1 MPESAR
7 PQEYHND
14 VLDKDI
20 LDNDI
25 LEQIKEEAINR
36 GERRAMTSIVKS
48 VIKKSKVQYRIVTV
62 EEWIKLYLKTTD
74 HQPIGQRLP
83 VDPTD
88 DKSQGILYS
97 LIRGRGVGQITMC
110 DVKDHEVYKWESI
123 DGGHRKRALRDFLT
137 NQIPVII
144 DGEKIWFE
152 KIPDNEKGRV
162 FTDEEYDDFMDIQI
176 SLQIF
181 FGLTNEQKGKLFRT
195 INDTSIVKEQEMLN
209 SFGDIPAANI
219 IRNMVRV
226 VAGQNN
232 IPHDLFK
239 SDGNDIHKV
248 KWLSQSNK
256 NLKQEEYLAKVYFRF
271 WDKRVNK
278 SKTFLGS
285 ATTGKDS
292 GDLMDMYNGMTSKEA
307 KSIHEDVKQ
316 VMNFLLEMAKA
327 RKIQWNN
334 KLPWKDQVTL
344 THFYLWMCDA
354 FGKHSFKIQDY
365 QKFYDKFEDAVGCYD
380 ADKHVYIDSEGN
392 EQPIIDKVW
401 NDEHESKPLPV
412 STNFGNYQIE
422 WVNEAKIRKMI
433 AWLIDKFEWDTPDLF
448 LKLDKQRLYPR
459 KMKEMSLRRQGRV
472 CYIDGKPLT
481 MKDAEAAH
489 IEAHSKGGFTTQD
502 NIAMVR
508 KCYNREMG
516 SQNLHR
522 WMKRN
527 GFGDRVPAA

>member
-1 MPESAR
+1 MENLVMTDTQAF
-7 PQEYHND
+7 QDD
-14 VLDKDI
+14 VL
-20 LDNDI
+20 
-25 LEQIKEEAINR
+25 EQVKEIATNR
-36 GERRAMTSIVKS
+36 KERRVMTSIVKN
-48 VIKKSKVQYRIVTV
+48 VIRKAKVKYDVVTV
-62 EEWIKLYLKTTD
+62 EQWIKLYLETTD

-83 VDPTD
+83 VDTTD
-88 DKSQGILYS
+88 DKSQSILES
-97 LIRGRGVGQITMC
+97 LICGDGVGQITMC

-123 DGGHRKRALRDFLT
+123 DGGHRKRALRDFLM
-137 NQIPVII
+137 NKIPVVV
-144 DGEKIWFE
+144 DGENIWFE
-152 KIPDNEKGRV
+152 QIPEKQKGRV
-162 FTDEEYDDFMDIQI
+162 LTDEEYDDFMDIEI

-181 FGLTNEQKGKLFRT
+181 FGLTNEQKGKLFRK

-232 IPHDLFK
+232 IPHELFE
-239 SDGNDIHKV
+239 SDGNDLHLM
-248 KWLSQSNK
+248 KWLSKSNK
-256 NLKQEEYLAKVYFRF
+256 NLKQEEFLAKVYFRF

-278 SKTFLGS
+278 CKTLLGS

-292 GDLMDMYNGMTSKEA
+292 GDLMDMYNGMTSKES
-307 KSIHEDVKQ
+307 KSIHKDVKQ
-316 VMNFLLEMAKA
+316 VADFLLEMAKA
-327 RKIQWNN
+327 RHNQWSN
-334 KLPWKDQVTL
+334 KLPWQDQVTL

-365 QKFYDKFEDAVGCYD
+365 DKFYAKYQDAVGCYD
-380 ADKHVYIDSEGN
+380 ADVHVDEN
-392 EQPIIDKVW
+392 DNPIIDKVW
-401 NDEHESKPLPV
+401 NDEHESKPLAV

-422 WVNEAKIRKMI
+422 WVNEAKIKKMVE
-433 AWLIDKFEWDTPDLF
+433 WLVDKFEWDTPDLF
-448 LKLDKQRLYPR
+448 LKLDKQRLYPT
-459 KMKEMSLRRQGRV
+459 KMKETALRRQGRV

-508 KCYNREMG
+508 KEYNRAMG

-527 GFGDRVPAA
+527 GFADRVPAV